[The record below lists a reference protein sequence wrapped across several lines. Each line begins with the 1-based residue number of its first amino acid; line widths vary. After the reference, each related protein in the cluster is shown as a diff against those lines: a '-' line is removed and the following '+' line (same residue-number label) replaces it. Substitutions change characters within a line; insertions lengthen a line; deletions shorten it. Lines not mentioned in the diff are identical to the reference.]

1 MVSPPKRTSGSKN
14 GTFCNGSARL
24 AHADIKLMQDCVLTT
39 ACEMLTPR
47 LNPPQAN
54 LVSWTSI
61 TGIILKRET
70 IVYIW
75 EEVILTFMG
84 TGKVIESGFGLG
96 FDELSPLGVAIE
108 FKMVCVDTTP
118 SQAAI
123 QWEES
128 HKRSA

>member
-24 AHADIKLMQDCVLTT
+24 AHTDIKLMQDCVLTM

-61 TGIILKRET
+61 TGISEGDYSLHLGRGDHDT
-70 IVYIW
+70 HGNWQSHRVWIW
-75 EEVILTFMG
+75 TRL
-84 TGKVIESGFGLG
+84 
-96 FDELSPLGVAIE
+96 
-108 FKMVCVDTTP
+108 
-118 SQAAI
+118 
-123 QWEES
+123 
-128 HKRSA
+128 R